1 MPLLFFQDL
10 FFKYSL
16 NNFLH
21 AKVEECIRLIFAWNN
36 MTNSQESLNLTT
48 SIRVKTPPTVEMV
61 EPNQE
66 EDIKKEDVAAK
77 VNTTDDGE
85 NKNGES
91 Q

>member
-1 MPLLFFQDL
+1 
-10 FFKYSL
+10 
-16 NNFLH
+16 
-21 AKVEECIRLIFAWNN
+21 

-66 EDIKKEDVAAK
+66 EDIKKEDLAAK
-77 VNTTDDGE
+77 VNTTDDVE
-85 NKNGES
+85 TKDGES